1 MIMKKN
7 ITNKDIIN
15 GSFVVPEGI
24 TKIRDHAFDYCTSLK
39 NITLPEGVT
48 EIGIGAFRGCT
59 SLKKI
64 IIPESVAEIGDFS
77 FDGCKSL
84 KKVSLPKK
92 VKLGIGVFHR
102 CHTDLKIEYRD

>member
-1 MIMKKN
+1 MKKN

-15 GSFVVPEGI
+15 GSFVFPDGV
-24 TKIRDHAFDYCTSLK
+24 TKIVDHAFDYCTSLK
-39 NITLPEGVT
+39 KIIIPEGVAK
-48 EIGIGAFRGCT
+48 IGDWSFAYCT
-59 SLKKI
+59 RFESI

>member
-1 MIMKKN
+1 MKKN

-15 GSFVVPEGI
+15 GSFVIPEGI
-24 TKIRDHAFDYCTSLK
+24 TKIRDFAFEDCTNLES
-39 NITLPEGVT
+39 IIIPESVT
-48 EIGIGAFRGCT
+48 KIGYWSFAYCT

-64 IIPESVAEIGDFS
+64 IIPESVAEIGAGA

-102 CHTDLKIEYRD
+102 CHTDLKIIYRD